1 MDLSRIDL
9 NLLVV
14 LEAIYSEGGLTRAG
28 ERLNVTQP
36 AVSHA
41 LGRLRDM
48 LGDPLFVREG
58 HGMVPTPFTR
68 NLIGPL
74 REALRAM
81 ELTLNEAR
89 RFDPAV
95 AEKRFTLGCR
105 DALELRV
112 LPGLMR
118 GLRREAPELEIATV
132 SFRRRDMEVDL
143 FSGQLDLVTDSLLPR
158 SRNIRH
164 VHINTDPLVVLARPG
179 HPALAQG
186 LDLDAYLA
194 QRHILVT
201 SRRTGPGL
209 EDFELARRGLQRKV
223 SLRCQHHFAASRV
236 VRETDLLLTMPGR
249 LAELINRD
257 NDYAM
262 APFPLEMPP
271 QDLYL
276 CWHANVDNDP
286 ANRWLRQR
294 IIAVLQSSTGPAA
307 RAGGGG
313 GLPEDT

>member
-14 LEAIYSEGGLTRAG
+14 LEAIYTEGGLTRAG

-41 LGRLRDM
+41 LGRLRNL

-74 REALRAM
+74 RQALRAM
-81 ELTLNEAR
+81 ELTLNEAK
-89 RFDPAV
+89 RFDPGVSAQ
-95 AEKRFTLGCR
+95 RFTLGCR

-112 LPGLMR
+112 LPRLMYGLS
-118 GLRREAPELEIATV
+118 ESAPELEIATV
-132 SFRRRDMEVDL
+132 SFRRRDIEADL

-164 VHINTDPLVVLARPG
+164 VHINTDPLVVMARKD
-179 HPALAQG
+179 HPALADG
-186 LDLDAYLA
+186 LDLEAYLE
-194 QRHILVT
+194 QRHILVS
-201 SRRTGPGL
+201 SRRTGQGM
-209 EDFELARRGLQRKV
+209 EDFELARGGLQRKV
-223 SLRCQHHFAASRV
+223 SLRCQHFFAASRV
-236 VRETDLLLTMPGR
+236 VRETDLLLTIPGR
-249 LAELINRD
+249 LAGLLNID
-257 NDYAM
+257 DAYALV
-262 APFPLEMPP
+262 PFPLDMPP
-271 QDLYL
+271 QDVYL

-286 ANRWLRQR
+286 ANYWLRQQ
-294 IIAVLQSSTGPAA
+294 IIAVLEAV
-307 RAGGGG
+307 
-313 GLPEDT
+313 

>member
-14 LEAIYSEGGLTRAG
+14 LEAIYTEGGLTRAG

-41 LGRLRDM
+41 LGRLRQL

-68 NLIGPL
+68 NLIEPL
-74 REALRAM
+74 RQALRAM

-112 LPGLMR
+112 LPGLLRNLR
-118 GLRREAPELEIATV
+118 GQAPELEVATV
-132 SFRRRDMEVDL
+132 SFRRRDMEADL

-164 VHINTDPLVVLARPG
+164 AHIGTDPLSVLARKG
-179 HPALAQG
+179 HPALKHG
-186 LDLDAYLA
+186 LNLEEYLE

-223 SLRCQHHFAASRV
+223 SLRCQHFFAASRV

-249 LAELINRD
+249 LAGLINRD
-257 NDYAM
+257 DEFTL
-262 APFPLEMPP
+262 APFPLDMPP

-286 ANRWLRQR
+286 ANCWLREQ
-294 IIAVLQSSTGPAA
+294 IIAALQPRGVSGAVGVS
-307 RAGGGG
+307 
-313 GLPEDT
+313 

>member
-14 LEAIYSEGGLTRAG
+14 LEAIYTEGGLTRAG

-41 LGRLRDM
+41 LGRLRDL

-58 HGMVPTPFTR
+58 HGMVPTPLTR

-95 AEKRFTLGCR
+95 SEKRFTLGCR
-105 DALELRV
+105 DPLELRV

-118 GLRREAPELEIATV
+118 DLRLLAPELELATV
-132 SFRRRDMEVDL
+132 SFRRRDMEADL

-164 VHINTDPLVVLARPG
+164 VHINTDPLVVLARRG
-179 HPALAQG
+179 HPAIQGG
-186 LDLDAYLA
+186 LDLAGYLQ

-223 SLRCQHHFAASRV
+223 SLRCQHFFAASRV

-249 LAELINRD
+249 LAGLINRD
-257 NDYAM
+257 GDYAL
-262 APFPLEMPP
+262 ASFPLDMPP
-271 QDLYL
+271 QDVYL

-286 ANRWLRQR
+286 ANCWLRER
-294 IIAVLQSSTGPAA
+294 IIAALQGDAGDAGRLTG
-307 RAGGGG
+307 
-313 GLPEDT
+313 

>member
-14 LEAIYSEGGLTRAG
+14 LEAIYTEGGLTRAG

-36 AVSHA
+36 AVSHS
-41 LGRLRDM
+41 LGRLRDL

-68 NLIGPL
+68 NLIEPL
-74 REALRAM
+74 RQNLRAM
-81 ELTLNEAR
+81 ELTLNEAK
-89 RFDPAV
+89 RFDPSV
-95 AEKRFTLGCR
+95 SEQRFTLGCR

-112 LPGLMR
+112 LPGLMQ
-118 GLRREAPELEIATV
+118 GLSELAPELEIATV
-132 SFRRRDMEVDL
+132 TFRRRDMEADL
-143 FSGQLDLVTDSLLPR
+143 FSGHLDLVTDSLLPR

-164 VHINTDPLVVLARPG
+164 VHINTDPLVVMARKG
-179 HPALAQG
+179 HPALAEE
-186 LDLDAYLA
+186 LDLATYLR

-223 SLRCQHHFAASRV
+223 SLRCQHFFAASRV

-249 LAELINRD
+249 LAGLINLD
-257 NDYAM
+257 DACAL

-286 ANRWLRQR
+286 ANSWLRER
-294 IIAVLQSSTGPAA
+294 IISVLEAV
-307 RAGGGG
+307 
-313 GLPEDT
+313 